1 MVASKLAWSSVILA
15 GCFAVLRV
23 ESRASRTWCPKTPLN
38 FELGRESVFFLGLF
52 GSGAAGAAPDVLL
65 EAGDASKNPSATAS
79 EVQAPG

>member
-65 EAGDASKNPSATAS
+65 EAARGFRKPVS
-79 EVQAPG
+79 